1 MVGDEQPD
9 NGHQRTGHTETPSP
23 SARTAVRPSGRI
35 TFVFTDIEG
44 STKLLKQFPE
54 VARQMFDRH
63 DELLRTVWSEHSGY
77 EVSTEGDSFF
87 VAFSDPDDALAA
99 CGSAQRLLND
109 EPWPI
114 DAGLR
119 VRMGMHVGAALER
132 GNNYFGLAIHQAAR
146 ISAAAN
152 GGQVLVTDAVARGSS
167 EISRGRLSRLGR
179 FRVRDFD
186 EPEVLFRLD
195 IDGVDV
201 DERPI
206 RARPEEG
213 HNLVRQPTSFLGRGT
228 DVAKL
233 SLLLER
239 GRTVSLVGSGGVGKT
254 RLAMETAFTVVPN
267 WADGVWFVDLAD
279 LADSALVIETV
290 AATLRA
296 PSGGSTDRWND
307 VTAHLRDKNTL
318 VVIDNTETHLDVT
331 ARILGDLHALCPD
344 VGVMTTGREPLHI
357 AGETVYR
364 VGSLPV
370 PNLDDDFASIAG
382 SPAVRLFCDRA
393 RAARAGFTL
402 DATTAPAAARICAR
416 LDGLPLAMEIA
427 GARVNVLSLDEIG
440 NGLDDRF
447 RLLQSRTRTLPE
459 RQRTMQGLLDWS
471 YRLLDPNEQ
480 AALRRL
486 AVFGGTFSIAAASE
500 AIASDDLPSDMV
512 PELVWALVDKS
523 LVVADFAHSETRYR
537 LTESVRHYAAR
548 LADEAD
554 ETTEVARGLAR
565 WVLEHIGPWL
575 QIDRQWYGLV
585 RVELPNLRV
594 LVDALKE
601 SDPETAQQ
609 VACSIGRYHAAVN
622 AIEAGL
628 DELGSV
634 VAALP
639 HRTPTRVVLLT
650 ALADLHLRHADVD
663 VAVELLNAAAELQAE
678 VGPPAWDDQSVER
691 TRGEVAVRQGD
702 VEAAIAI
709 ARQALDGDMS
719 TRGQARMWSL
729 LGVAHYHLGD
739 LAEAA
744 GAFSN
749 ELDAYG
755 EIGHD
760 AWIASAHGNLAEV
773 SLDLGNRVAAAH
785 HQQRCLEVASALGMS
800 VMLAYSCIV
809 AARLGGERGDW
820 QLATRLQAGAEAALD
835 AMGQEL
841 YAADREAVDRFLDEA
856 RSALGEASFEREIQ
870 FGETLELSSAAELAS
885 EVLSRVEREGSD
897 PIDTDRV

>member
-1 MVGDEQPD
+1 MFGDEQPD
-9 NGHQRTGHTETPSP
+9 GGRRPADHAEAPTPSA
-23 SARTAVRPSGRI
+23 SAAIRPSGTI

-63 DELLRTVWSEHSGY
+63 DELMRSVWSEHNGY

-87 VAFSDPDDALAA
+87 VAFGDPDDALAA
-99 CGSAQRLLND
+99 CGSAQRLLSD
-109 EPWPI
+109 EQWPS

-119 VRMGMHVGAALER
+119 VRMGMHVGRALER
-132 GNNYFGLAIHQAAR
+132 GDNYFGLAIHQAAR

-152 GGQVLVTDAVARGSS
+152 GGQVLVTDAVARESS
-167 EISRGRLSRLGR
+167 GMSAGRLSRLGR

-186 EPEVLFRLD
+186 EPVVLFRLD
-195 IDGVDV
+195 VDGVDV

-213 HNLVRQPTSFLGRGT
+213 HNLIRQPTSFLGRGA

-233 SLLLER
+233 TLLLER
-239 GRTVSLVGSGGVGKT
+239 GRTVSLVGPGGVGKT
-254 RLAMETAFTVVPN
+254 RLAMETAFTVVTN
-267 WADGVWFVDLAD
+267 WVDGVWFVDLAD
-279 LADSALVIETV
+279 LADSALVTETV
-290 AATLRA
+290 AATLQV
-296 PSGGSTDRWND
+296 PSGGASDRWND
-307 VTAHLRDKNTL
+307 VTAHLRDKFTL
-318 VVIDNTETHLDVT
+318 VVIDNTETHLEVT
-331 ARILGDLHALCPD
+331 ARIVADLHAHCPG

-357 AGETVYR
+357 AGETIYR
-364 VGSLPV
+364 VGSLSV
-370 PNLDDDFASIAG
+370 PHLDDDFASIVG
-382 SPAVRLFCDRA
+382 SPAVRLLCDRA
-393 RAARAGFTL
+393 RSARPEFTL
-402 DATTAPAAARICAR
+402 DAATAPVAARICAR

-427 GARVNVLSLDEIG
+427 GARVNVLSLDEIVS
-440 NGLDDRF
+440 GLDDRF

-459 RQRTMQGLLDWS
+459 RQRTMQGLMDWS
-471 YRLLDPNEQ
+471 YRLLDPHEQ

-486 AVFGGTFSIAAASE
+486 GVFGGTFTIAAASE
-500 AIASDDLPSDMV
+500 AITSDDLPSDMV

-523 LVVADFAHSETRYR
+523 LVVADLTHSETRYR
-537 LTESVRHYAAR
+537 LTESVRQYAGR

-565 WVLEHIGPWL
+565 WVLEHMGPWL
-575 QIDRQWYGLV
+575 QIDRQWYGRV
-585 RVELPNLRV
+585 RVDLPNLRV
-594 LVDALKE
+594 LVDALNE

-622 AIEAGL
+622 AIEAGI
-628 DELGSV
+628 DELGSF

-639 HRTPTRVVLLT
+639 DRTPTRVVLLT

-663 VAVELLNAAAELQAE
+663 VAVDLLIAAAELQDD

-702 VEAAIAI
+702 VETAITI
-709 ARQALDGDMS
+709 AQQALDGDMS
-719 TRGQARMWSL
+719 TRGRARMWSL

-744 GAFSN
+744 RAFSN
-749 ELDAYG
+749 ELEAYG

-773 SLDLGNRVAAAH
+773 SLHLGNRVAAAH
-785 HQQRCLEVASALGMS
+785 HQQRCLELASALGMS

-809 AARLGGERGDW
+809 AARLGGGRGDW
-820 QLATRLQAGAEAALD
+820 ELATRLQAGAEAALN

-856 RSALGEASFEREIQ
+856 RAALGETAFEREIRI
-870 FGETLELSSAAELAS
+870 GETLELSSAAELAS
-885 EVLSRVEREGSD
+885 EVLSAVARDESD
-897 PIDTDRV
+897 PIDTDRG